1 MPLPRFFFFFNLL
14 HILFLNF
21 GNILVGYK
29 ILNTYDDTK
38 TKVFLP
44 LRSPLLAASVFLRE
58 NLHRIKQK
66 KAQLVLLLMEMIADK

>member
-1 MPLPRFFFFFNLL
+1 M
-14 HILFLNF
+14 
-21 GNILVGYK
+21 GYK